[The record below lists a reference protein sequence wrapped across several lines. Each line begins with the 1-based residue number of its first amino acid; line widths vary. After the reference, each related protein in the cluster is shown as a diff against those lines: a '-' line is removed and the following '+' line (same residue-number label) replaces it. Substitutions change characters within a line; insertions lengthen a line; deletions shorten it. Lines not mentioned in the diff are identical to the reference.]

1 MRAAL
6 AFNGLNSVIFINQTT
21 FGFPKNSVNIM
32 CSPRLIF
39 NMVLSHR
46 FVKTS
51 FFLTSPVIVLQIPHI
66 EYISASDSSHVQK
79 MSEFSFS
86 VLHTGQTVVA

>member
-1 MRAAL
+1 
-6 AFNGLNSVIFINQTT
+6 
-21 FGFPKNSVNIM
+21 M

-51 FFLTSPVIVLQIPHI
+51 FFFTSPVIVLQIPHI
-66 EYISASDSSHVQK
+66 EYISASDSNHVQK
-79 MSEFSFS
+79 MSEFSCS
-86 VLHTGQTVVA
+86 VLHTGRQTVVA